1 VAKSRG
7 TVARKLLL
15 KNHLLYGPM
24 RDGRDCYVKRDVRLR
39 LIHAALMLPLVLTGC
54 GGGGEDNG
62 SGTPVAV
69 APAPTPA
76 PSPAPSPTPS
86 APAPTPSPSPSPT
99 PSVAIP
105 AAPPRPT
112 SWAAGAAA
120 LYAGG
125 SAPNVPAC
133 QAGTLAQAVKDDVLL
148 RMNAVRALHGL
159 APVTYNS
166 ADDAQVMQSSLMMAA
181 NGALDHTPP
190 NTWKCWT
197 QTGYDGSSSSNLY
210 GGTISPYLIWSSEDD
225 FIGGWLTE
233 VNNLLVDNVGHRRW
247 MLDPFLTKIA
257 YGRVAQVLS
266 DGSRTDAATLKVFN
280 FAGGSPAPSTVP
292 AYVAYPQ
299 GDYPAR
305 WFDTRALLSFTVVA
319 NPASR
324 GASANASVSF
334 SGATITVRDPSG
346 TSLGV
351 SSVSFDNVGYGVPNN
366 LQWKVAGLQQNV
378 RYQVTIAGVVVSGA
392 TRSYDYSF
400 RIVP

>member
-1 VAKSRG
+1 
-7 TVARKLLL
+7 
-15 KNHLLYGPM
+15 M
-24 RDGRDCYVKRDVRLR
+24 KRDLRLR
-39 LIHAALMLPLVLTGC
+39 LIHAALVLPLVLTGC
-54 GGGGEDNG
+54 GGGGEDGG
-62 SGTPVAV
+62 SGSAVAV
-69 APAPTPA
+69 APAPT
-76 PSPAPSPTPS
+76 PAPSPTPS
-86 APAPTPSPSPSPT
+86 APAPTPSPTPT
-99 PSVAIP
+99 PTVSVP
-105 AAPPRPT
+105 AAPARPA

-120 LYAGG
+120 LYTT
-125 SAPNVPAC
+125 APNVPAC
-133 QAGTLAQAVKDDVLL
+133 QTGTLAQSVKDDVLL
-148 RMNAVRALHGL
+148 RMNALRALHNL

-197 QTGYDGSSSSNLY
+197 QTGYDGSSSGNLY
-210 GGTISPYLIWSSEDD
+210 GGTISPYLVWSTEDD

-280 FAGGSPAPSTVP
+280 FTGGSPAPSNVP

-305 WFDTRALLSFTVVA
+305 WFDTRALLSLTVIA
-319 NPASR
+319 NPGSR
-324 GASANASVSF
+324 GASANASVDF
-334 SGATITVRDPSG
+334 SKATISVRDPAG
-346 TSLGV
+346 TAMGV
-351 SSVSFDNVGYGVPNN
+351 SSISFDNIGYGVPNN

-378 RYQVTIAGVVVSGA
+378 SYQVTIAGVVVSGA

>member
-1 VAKSRG
+1 VESPG
-7 TVARKLLL
+7 RKLLL
-15 KNHLLYGPM
+15 KIHLLYGPF
-24 RDGRDCYVKRDVRLR
+24 RDGRVSYVKRDLRLR
-39 LIHAALMLPLVLTGC
+39 LIHAALVLPLVLTGC
-54 GGGGEDNG
+54 GGGGEDGG
-62 SGTPVAV
+62 SGSPVAV
-69 APAPTPA
+69 APAPT
-76 PSPAPSPTPS
+76 PAPSPTPS
-86 APAPTPSPSPSPT
+86 APAPTPSPTPT
-99 PSVAIP
+99 PTVSVP
-105 AAPPRPT
+105 AAPARPA

-120 LYAGG
+120 LYTT
-125 SAPNVPAC
+125 APNVPAC
-133 QAGTLAQAVKDDVLL
+133 QTGTLAQAVKDDVLL
-148 RMNAVRALHGL
+148 RMNALRALHNL

-197 QTGYDGSSSSNLY
+197 QTGYDGSSSGNLY
-210 GGTISPYLIWSSEDD
+210 GGTISPYLVWSTEDD

-280 FAGGSPAPSTVP
+280 FTGGSPAPSTVP

-305 WFDTRALLSFTVVA
+305 WFDTRALLSFTVIA

-324 GASANASVSF
+324 GASANASVDF
-334 SGATITVRDPSG
+334 SKATISVRDPAG
-346 TSLGV
+346 TAMGV
-351 SSVSFDNVGYGVPNN
+351 SSISFDNIGYGVPNN
-366 LQWKVAGLQQNV
+366 LQWKVAGLQQSV
-378 RYQVTIAGVVVSGA
+378 SYQVTIAGVVVSGA